1 MFLKIIVR
9 DDVKRIGGKTTDD
22 FLDAVDA
29 IFVSPIYEIENE
41 AEVKRIEESF
51 VASCTK
57 VRNPIVEVILGQTVE
72 EL

>member
-9 DDVKRIGGKTTDD
+9 DDIKRISEKTTDE

-29 IFVSPIYEIENE
+29 IFYSPTYKIKNVSEIENLKS
-41 AEVKRIEESF
+41 VF

-57 VRNPIVEVILGQTVE
+57 VRKPLVQVILN
-72 EL
+72 